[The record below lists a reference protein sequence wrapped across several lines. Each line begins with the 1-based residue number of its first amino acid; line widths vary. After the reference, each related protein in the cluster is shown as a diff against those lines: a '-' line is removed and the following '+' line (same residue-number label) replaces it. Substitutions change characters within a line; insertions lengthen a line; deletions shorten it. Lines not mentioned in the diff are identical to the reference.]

1 MCHERLRRQIW
12 SIDKVLFYTTEAF
25 FYSSSLLNLFAG
37 LYLLLHFCLLITNN
51 QYQMIKTQDS
61 KNLELKACHTVVFVQ
76 IEWKVNKISIKMES
90 DMFSGARLQ
99 PLNNNSVITDSEV
112 PLDKVYPAL
121 LQSFG
126 IIFLGYL
133 AAK

>member
-1 MCHERLRRQIW
+1 
-12 SIDKVLFYTTEAF
+12 
-25 FYSSSLLNLFAG
+25 
-37 LYLLLHFCLLITNN
+37 
-51 QYQMIKTQDS
+51 
-61 KNLELKACHTVVFVQ
+61 
-76 IEWKVNKISIKMES
+76 MES
-90 DMFSGARLQ
+90 DMFSGAILH
-99 PLNNNSVITDSEV
+99 PLTKDNSTVNQENGV

>member
-1 MCHERLRRQIW
+1 
-12 SIDKVLFYTTEAF
+12 
-25 FYSSSLLNLFAG
+25 
-37 LYLLLHFCLLITNN
+37 
-51 QYQMIKTQDS
+51 MIKTQDS
-61 KNLELKACHTVVFVQ
+61 KNLDLKACHTAAFVQ
-76 IEWKVNKISIKMES
+76 IEWKANKISIKMES

-99 PLNNNSVITDSEV
+99 PLNNNTVITDSEV

-121 LQSFG
+121 LQSFA